1 MAEATS
7 IVRGWLSRNFAFD
20 TRANVVRACV
30 VACALAA
37 MVSLLLGQDANAD
50 LRNYHLYNGWAAL
63 YSRLSIDLAPA
74 QMQSYFVPWLD
85 VGYYLVAV
93 KGSAMLAGIVLGA
106 WHGLVFAAVA
116 AVAWQVLEGDQR
128 RSRLV
133 PMLAFAGCCSAV
145 FLAELGNTMGD
156 NTTAPLVLAAVA
168 LTIRAV
174 KSQSSATLHWLV
186 AGLLLGLALGLKLTN
201 AIYALGLGVAVL
213 TGRPGWRRRF
223 ADATLLTVVTTIVF
237 GVVAGPWFFQVWSQF
252 GNPLFPQFNTWF
264 QAPLAQ
270 PIGVADLR
278 WLPDGVLQAV
288 LWPIWITL
296 NPREISESAMPQLA
310 WAALYLLG
318 IAAAFIALMRRFGP
332 GRSQPSAPVGFAIA
346 ERMLLVFVAVS
357 FLAWMWMFSIHRYLA
372 ALEALA
378 PLAIW
383 LLALRVFPAASA
395 RQWGARIVTACVFVA
410 VLGWNTWGNN
420 GWDRHGFFV
429 ETPPMRGPERAT
441 VLLVGG
447 YPQAWR
453 VPFLPAKATYA
464 SVGTNFPAS
473 PAYSLRVNE
482 TIAER
487 GGEIFAMFP
496 AEESR
501 FSARLVKINRW
512 AKRLGLTS
520 GDCGVLGRFAKPGR
534 FELRAAVGDV
544 PCQLVLAAAA
554 EEARERGNQALIHNA
569 SELLRAHGLSLRP
582 GSCAVLDSRIGDEGY
597 PFRWCEVERSP

>member
-7 IVRGWLSRNFAFD
+7 EERGWLSRTFAFD

-30 VACALAA
+30 AACALAA

-63 YSRLSIDLAPA
+63 YGRLSIDLAPA

-93 KGSAMLAGIVLGA
+93 KGSAILAGIVLGV

-116 AVAWQVLEGDQR
+116 AVAWQVLEGDQH

-174 KSQSSATLHWLV
+174 KSQSSATLYWLA

-213 TGRPGWRRRF
+213 AGRPGWKRRF
-223 ADATLLTVVTTIVF
+223 ADATLLTVVTTVVF
-237 GVVAGPWFFQVWSQF
+237 GAVAGPWFFQVWSQF
-252 GNPLFPQFNTWF
+252 GNPLFPQFNSWF
-264 QAPLAQ
+264 QSPLAQ

-318 IAAAFIALMRRFGP
+318 IAAACIALLRRFGLEWLLP
-332 GRSQPSAPVGFAIA
+332 NAQARCAIA
-346 ERMLLVFVAVS
+346 ERTLLVFLAGS

-383 LLALRVFPAASA
+383 LLAQRVFPAASS
-395 RQWGARIVTACVFVA
+395 RQWGKRLVTACAVVA

-420 GWDRHGFFV
+420 GWDRDGFFV
-429 ETPPMRGPERAT
+429 ENPPMSAPERAT

-453 VPFLPAKATYA
+453 VPFLPAQAAYV
-464 SVGTNFPAS
+464 SVGSNFPAS
-473 PAYSLRVNE
+473 PDYALRVNE
-482 TIAER
+482 IIAER
-487 GGEIFAMFP
+487 GGAIFAMFP
-496 AEESR
+496 VEESR
-501 FSARLVKINRW
+501 FSARLVKINLW
-512 AKRLGLTS
+512 AQRLGLAN
-520 GDCGVLGRFAKPGR
+520 GDCKVLGRFAKPGR
-534 FELRAAVGDV
+534 FELRAAIGDS
-544 PCQLVLAAAA
+544 PCRLVLAAAA
-554 EEARERGNQALIHNA
+554 ERTRELGNQALIHGA
-569 SELLRAHGLSLRP
+569 GELLRAHGFRFRSD
-582 GSCAVLDSRIGDEGY
+582 SCAVFDSRIGDESY
-597 PFRWCEVERSP
+597 PFRWCEVERDH